1 MAMTE
6 LKNLKFD
13 STLADLPL
21 QDIQKMGI
29 LMSLSMSMP
38 ASMPIMEAAQLW
50 LNQEKPSITMPIVV
64 KFADDTNKQLSPVVL
79 LKAQQHIIDSTKTV
93 LRQQKD
99 ALSEQRRLLVQAARL
114 IQIQK
119 RIAETAVQNQS
130 GFIANLSREV
140 RTPLNAL
147 TGMTTILLET
157 TLTAVQ
163 RDFIETIRNNSETLL
178 VMINNYVDLSFIEN
192 RQIRLE
198 RNPFDIRECI
208 ESTVDILASKAAEK
222 GIGLSYLV
230 EPHTPATI
238 TSDQP
243 RLRQIILNMLNNAIK
258 YTEKG
263 EVILWVS
270 ARPSPNH
277 DQPVDEEEGE
287 EYVFHFAV
295 KDTGCGIA
303 KDKLEKL
310 LTTGTQSSSLSPG
323 GGLGLVIS
331 RNLIEMMG
339 GSLWAES
346 RVNRGSIFHFTI
358 RAPATNVRF
367 NISGPQSQLMAK
379 RVLIID
385 SNRIN
390 RQILSMQTES
400 WGMTPVTAASLREGM
415 EMISRGDEFSSVLID
430 LQLDGGD
437 VMAFAKE
444 IHASPKNYFLPIV
457 GLIPIDWQVSDPRM
471 REFAALIT
479 KPVKPLNLFDTL
491 LHVLASGTSRLPE
504 TAITVEETQ
513 PTLDTRMAQNL
524 PLRILVAE
532 DNSTNQRLISL
543 LLGRLGYR
551 ADMAA
556 NGYEVIEALRQKPY
570 DVVLMDVLMPEMD
583 GLEATRV
590 IRAQDIGSSLRII
603 AMTAS
608 TMQGDR
614 EKCLEA
620 GMDGYISKP
629 IDIKELVN
637 TLKKCRVSASSLAYS
652 QAHPESLAPD
662 IFSSTPIQPV
672 TAAPISTPIPA
683 PAPTRPPT
691 PAPTS
696 TPAPAAAPVYT
707 PPTISPHSTGL
718 TGLLSDT
725 HGAFHPVPVAPAPQP
740 VRAPAAPIPAPI
752 TEVEE
757 EDLPELIPNRQSVPA
772 LLPVPEMDDSI
783 LDYGTLE
790 RLRETIGEDAN
801 TTLFYLIGQFLNEA
815 PGQLSTIRM
824 AGEKN
829 DLISIQRASHTLK
842 STSASFGVMALSHT
856 AQDMEI
862 AARAGDFS
870 GAIRLIP
877 QLEQDFNNAK
887 LALKDALITLMKS

>member
-1 MAMTE
+1 MVMTE
-6 LKNLKFD
+6 LQNLKFD

-38 ASMPIMEAAQLW
+38 ASLPVMEAAQLW

-64 KFADDTNKQLSPVVL
+64 KFADDSNKQLSPVVL
-79 LKAQQHIIDSTKTV
+79 LKAQQHIIDSTKAV

-99 ALSEQRRLLVQAARL
+99 ALSEQRRLLIQAARL

-119 RIAETAVQNQS
+119 HIAETAVQNQS

-140 RTPLNAL
+140 RTPLNAI
-147 TGMTTILLET
+147 TGMTTIMLET
-157 TLTAVQ
+157 NLSAVQ

-192 RQIRLE
+192 RQVRLE

-208 ESTVDILASKAAEK
+208 ESTVDILATKAAEK

-238 TSDQP
+238 TGDQP
-243 RLRQIILNMLNNAIK
+243 RLRQIILNMLNNAVK
-258 YTEKG
+258 YTDKG

-270 ARPSPNH
+270 ARPSPTH

-295 KDTGCGIA
+295 KDTGSGIA

-379 RVLIID
+379 RILVID

-400 WGMTPVTAASLREGM
+400 WGMTPITATSLREALQ
-415 EMISRGDEFSSVLID
+415 MISRGEEFSAILVD
-430 LQLDGGD
+430 LQLEGSD
-437 VMAFAKE
+437 VMAFAKD
-444 IHASPKNYFLPIV
+444 IHASPKNYFMPIV
-457 GLIPIDWQVSDPRM
+457 GLIPIDWQASDPRL

-504 TAITVEETQ
+504 TAIPAEESQT
-513 PTLDTRMAQNL
+513 TLDTRLAQSL

-556 NGYEVIEALRQKPY
+556 NGYEVLEALRQKPY

-590 IRAQDIGSSLRII
+590 LRTQDIGSSLRII

-662 IFSSTPIQPV
+662 IFSTTPIKPV
-672 TAAPISTPIPA
+672 TVAPVSAPVPA
-683 PAPTRPPT
+683 PVPMPAPVPAPT
-691 PAPTS
+691 PAR
-696 TPAPAAAPVYT
+696 T
-707 PPTISPHSTGL
+707 PPPISPTSTGL
-718 TGLLSDT
+718 TGLLSEA
-725 HGAFHPVPVAPAPQP
+725 HPLRPVPVPP
-740 VRAPAAPIPAPI
+740 VLQPIPVTSAPEPPPVI
-752 TEVEE
+752 EEAEE
-757 EDLPELIPNRQSVPA
+757 EELPELIPNRQVVPA
-772 LLPVPEMDDSI
+772 LLIVPEMDDSI

-815 PGQLSTIRM
+815 PGQLSTIRV
-824 AGEKN
+824 ASEKN
-829 DLISIQRASHTLK
+829 DLISIQRSAHTLK

-856 AQDMEI
+856 SQDMEI
-862 AARAGDFS
+862 AARAGDFA

-877 QLEQDFNNAK
+877 QLEQDFTNAK
-887 LALKDALITLMKS
+887 LALKDALINLMKS